1 MPGKTM
7 IGWTAYDATPGS
19 VMVGGTVYTIMEGK
33 IMVGGTAR
41 AIRFLSDV
49 TVTING
55 LGSQN
60 TYVTVNA
67 DVYRGSTVLDVLEG
81 TEITVNANLNVTI
94 DGVKTSNPYTF
105 CVKNNVTITLSP
117 DNAAIKTG

>member
-7 IGWTAYDATPGS
+7 IGATAYNIMPGKA
-19 VMVGGTVYTIMEGK
+19 MEEGTEYTISEGMTF
-33 IMVGGTAR
+33 IDGTAH

-67 DVYRGSTVLDVLEG
+67 DVYRGSAVLDVLEG

-105 CVKNNVTITLSP
+105 GVKIM
-117 DNAAIKTG
+117 

>member
-7 IGWTAYDATPGS
+7 IGATAYNIMPGKA
-19 VMVGGTVYTIMEGK
+19 MVGGTGYTISEGMTF
-33 IMVGGTAR
+33 IEGTAH

-105 CVKNNVTITLSP
+105 GVKNNVTITLSP

>member
-7 IGWTAYDATPGS
+7 IGATAYNIMPGKA
-19 VMVGGTVYTIMEGK
+19 MEEGTEYTISEGMTF
-33 IMVGGTAR
+33 IDGTAH

-67 DVYRGSTVLDVLEG
+67 DVYRGSAVLDVLEG

-105 CVKNNVTITLSP
+105 GVKNNVTITLSP
-117 DNAAIKTG
+117 DNAVIKTG

>member
-1 MPGKTM
+1 MPGKAMLGGTVYNIM
-7 IGWTAYDATPGS
+7 PGKA
-19 VMVGGTVYTIMEGK
+19 MVGGTGYTISGGMTL
-33 IMVGGTAR
+33 IDGTAH
-41 AIRFLSDV
+41 AIKFLSNV

-67 DVYRGSTVLDVLEG
+67 DVYRGSAVLDMLEG

-105 CVKNNVTITLSP
+105 GVKNNVTITLSP

>member
-7 IGWTAYDATPGS
+7 IGATAYNIMPGKA
-19 VMVGGTVYTIMEGK
+19 MVGGTGYTRSGGMTLID
-33 IMVGGTAR
+33 GTAR

-67 DVYRGSTVLDVLEG
+67 DVYRGSAVLDVLEG

>member
-7 IGWTAYDATPGS
+7 IGGTAYDATPGS
-19 VMVGGTVYTIMEGK
+19 VMVGGTVYTIMKGK
-33 IMVGGTAR
+33 NMVGGTAR

-105 CVKNNVTITLSP
+105 GVKNNVTITLSP

>member
-7 IGWTAYDATPGS
+7 IGGTAYDATPGS
-19 VMVGGTVYTIMEGK
+19 VMVGGTIYTIKEGK
-33 IMVGGTAR
+33 NMVGGTAH

-67 DVYRGSTVLDVLEG
+67 DVYRGSAVLDVLEG

-105 CVKNNVTITLSP
+105 GVKNNVTITLSP

>member
-7 IGWTAYDATPGS
+7 IGGTAYNIMPGKA
-19 VMVGGTVYTIMEGK
+19 MAEGTEYTISEGMTF
-33 IMVGGTAR
+33 IEGTAR

-67 DVYRGSTVLDVLEG
+67 DVYRGSAVLDVLEG

-94 DGVKTSNPYTF
+94 DGVKTSNPYKF
-105 CVKNNVTITLSP
+105 GVKNNVTITLSP

>member
-7 IGWTAYDATPGS
+7 IGGTAYDATPGS

-33 IMVGGTAR
+33 NMVGGTAR

-105 CVKNNVTITLSP
+105 GVKNNVTITLSP